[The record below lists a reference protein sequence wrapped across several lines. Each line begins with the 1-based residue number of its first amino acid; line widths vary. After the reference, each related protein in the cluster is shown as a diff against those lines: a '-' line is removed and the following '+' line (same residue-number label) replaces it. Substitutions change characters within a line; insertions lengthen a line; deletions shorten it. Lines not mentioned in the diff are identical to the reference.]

1 MTKRWGHIER
11 KRDIVWVIK
20 GDFVGS
26 IRVRVIRINTS
37 YSYSA
42 REAHFLVQFSAVFMH
57 DYNVKL
63 PETFYLHVLWRKCRV
78 CSFLLCF
85 SLLLI
90 FTLVAAS
97 ISHFLTASNKIFMF
111 FFQQNWLPSGLSLAL
126 ALALLSASRYTL
138 KFSGKEDSGGG
149 TQIRCCFFFSLPKSQ
164 GGHAVYHRN
173 ARVLDVK
180 FYPFLT
186 WRGGRTCGRFS
197 QK

>member
-1 MTKRWGHIER
+1 
-11 KRDIVWVIK
+11 
-20 GDFVGS
+20 
-26 IRVRVIRINTS
+26 
-37 YSYSA
+37 
-42 REAHFLVQFSAVFMH
+42 MH

-63 PETFYLHVLWRKCRV
+63 PETFYLHVLWRKCRM
-78 CSFLLCF
+78 CSFLLFF

-90 FTLVAAS
+90 FTLVVAS
-97 ISHFLTASNKIFMF
+97 ISHFLTDPNKIFMF

-138 KFSGKEDSGGG
+138 KFSRKKDSEGEGNSDSLLL
-149 TQIRCCFFFSLPKSQ
+149 FSLPKSQ

-186 WRGGRTCGRFS
+186 
-197 QK
+197 